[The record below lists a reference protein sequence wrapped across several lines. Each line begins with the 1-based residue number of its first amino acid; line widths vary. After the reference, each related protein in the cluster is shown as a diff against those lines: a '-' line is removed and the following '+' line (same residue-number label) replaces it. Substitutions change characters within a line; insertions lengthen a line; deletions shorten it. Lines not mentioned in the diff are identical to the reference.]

1 MAYGKLYW
9 VFVCLF
15 CCPKSR
21 HALGIVEKL
30 SMSTGAPR

>member
-9 VFVCLF
+9 VFVLF
-15 CCPKSR
+15 SCPKSR